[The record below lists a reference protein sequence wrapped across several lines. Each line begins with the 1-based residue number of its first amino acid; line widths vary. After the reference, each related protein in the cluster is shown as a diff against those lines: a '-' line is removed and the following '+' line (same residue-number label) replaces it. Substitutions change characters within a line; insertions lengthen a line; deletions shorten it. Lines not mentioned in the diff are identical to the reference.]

1 MTCPPQSRSPFRSAV
16 LFVVALAALLAAA
29 GFAAGR
35 LSAAPT
41 ARPSIVTTVLEPS
54 CTSITATPTYSK
66 IGDLG
71 TFEVQSAESLVEI
84 TFHGRLYAFSTDG
97 GGVKFELR
105 IDDAASTIGRIRGL
119 VKENEMGNVPGKFA
133 VGTPVS
139 MGGFWEGLSVGTHTV
154 SMWAQVTN
162 GTTAANAMYDPGC
175 WSSDHVMI
183 KEYLPFGTVALP
195 AVLRE

>member
-1 MTCPPQSRSPFRSAV
+1 MSPRSNSQLRSVV
-16 LFVVALAALLAAA
+16 LFVAALVALLAAA

-54 CTSITATPTYSK
+54 CTSITATAAFSK
-66 IGDLG
+66 VADLG
-71 TFEVQSAESLVEI
+71 TFEVQSAESLVET
-84 TFHGRLYAFSTDG
+84 TFHGRLYAVSTDG
-97 GGVKFELR
+97 SGVRFELR
-105 IDDAASTIGRIRGL
+105 VDDAASATGRIRGL
-119 VKENEMGNVPGKFA
+119 VKENEMGNIPGNFA
-133 VGTPVS
+133 VGSPVS

-154 SMWAQVTN
+154 SLWAQVAN
-162 GTTAANAMYDPGC
+162 GTTAANAMFDPGC

-195 AVLRE
+195 AILRE